1 MKIDILANYPSLY
14 SCFVSPIKQLSLI
27 GNIKLVLINILRSRG
42 IFLTS
47 SICLNYSLYRL
58 LQMTYLL
65 WKVSF
70 PLEVVE
76 EAFACSYYL
85 DLNLISDYLKL
96 MIET

>member
-1 MKIDILANYPSLY
+1 M
-14 SCFVSPIKQLSLI
+14 
-27 GNIKLVLINILRSRG
+27 
-42 IFLTS
+42 TS